1 MEERFTYTVNPRRP
15 IRNLIKGKTIVRSE
29 NLSLTKSEVLFCL
42 KFGPVYRKFYK
53 SNKLERV
60 LPSNLDRLHR
70 KDYLTEKEYN
80 NLLEKD
86 CKVASGFFDYED
98 SGVTDPYSEKKD
110 PTEEQSFPDENNE
123 EESVS
128 EVDNIEFNETDGDDS
143 VELNGDTE
151 LLEDDSTEE
160 SVDDNVEFN
169 ETDGD
174 DSVELNGDTELLEDD
189 STEESVDDTVED
201 LNETE
206 VIETKVEKKDPTE
219 EQSFP
224 DENITS
230 ENTPRP
236 KKSRNRSKS
245 NKKR

>member
-86 CKVASGFFDYED
+86 CKVASGFFDCED

-110 PTEEQSFPDENNE
+110 PAEEQSFPDENNE
-123 EESVS
+123 EKSVS

-151 LLEDDSTEE
+151 PVEDDSTD
-160 SVDDNVEFN
+160 S
-169 ETDGD
+169 
-174 DSVELNGDTELLEDD
+174 SVEDEK
-189 STEESVDDTVED
+189 ED
-201 LNETE
+201 LIETE
-206 VIETKVEKKDPTE
+206 VIETEVEKKDPQE

-224 DENITS
+224 DEKVAN
-230 ENTPRP
+230 ENAPRS
-236 KKSRNRSKS
+236 KKSRNRGKN
-245 NKKR
+245 NKKG